1 MWPRVEEPR
10 IQAVKP
16 AGMVPSR
23 LRVPLLP
30 PSSTVPVGLPEIV
43 VWVRRPCRLFAPV
56 KSPPETSKAAS
67 WTRKPPSTAVV
78 PAVCVKGTE
87 ARFR

>member
-30 PSSTVPVGLPEIV
+30 PSSRVPVGLPEIV
-43 VWVRRPCRLFAPV
+43 VWVRSPSTWPEPV
-56 KSPPETSKAAS
+56 KAPPEMARGTSSK
-67 WTRKPPSTAVV
+67 RRVVSTVTV
-78 PAVCVKGTE
+78 PAVT
-87 ARFR
+87 